1 MKKKLDSPN
10 KFNVLFKARLF
21 KNNNVYNLELED
33 GTIVYT
39 YIEQKLFNYLNK
51 AEIDLNNWYTWRGQY
66 TTEQDKFDPN
76 IDILKVVK
84 LVALETSKQP
94 QKYFSFVGY
103 TFQIQDTQINKYKRE
118 YNFLLVN
125 LFNKD
130 GDKESIKLCY
140 KQLDNPDIEYT
151 EQGHPYL
158 ISTRTDRKPIRFTC
172 YQKGM
177 NLIIKNIELLY

>member
-1 MKKKLDSPN
+1 MKKKLDQQN
-10 KFNVLFKARLF
+10 KFNALFKAKLF
-21 KNNNVYNLELED
+21 RNGNVYNLELED

-66 TTEQDKFDPN
+66 VTEQDRNDQN
-76 IDILKVVK
+76 VDILKVIK
-84 LVALETSKQP
+84 LVALETGKQP
-94 QKYFSFVGY
+94 QKYFSFVGHC
-103 TFQIQDTQINKYKRE
+103 FQIQDNQISKYKRE

-140 KQLDNPDIEYT
+140 KKLDNEDLELT

-158 ISTRTDRKPIRFTC
+158 ISTRNDRKPVRFTC

-177 NLIIKNIELLY
+177 NLIIKEIELLY

>member
-1 MKKKLDSPN
+1 MKKRLQSPN
-10 KFNVLFKARLF
+10 KFNALFKGRLF
-21 KNNNVYNLELED
+21 KNNNIYNLELED

-39 YIEQKLFNYLNK
+39 YVDQNLYNYLYRSNV
-51 AEIDLNNWYTWRGQY
+51 DLDKWYTWRGQY
-66 TTEQDKFDPN
+66 TTSQHPDNPN

-84 LVALETSKQP
+84 LVALETNKQP

-103 TFQIQDTQINKYKRE
+103 TFQIQDNQITKYNRN

-125 LFNKD
+125 LFKD

-140 KQLDNPDIEYT
+140 KELKHPDLEYT

-158 ISTRTDRKPIRFTC
+158 ISTKSDRKPVRFKC
-172 YQKGM
+172 YQEGM
-177 NLIIKNIELLY
+177 NIVIKEIELLY